1 MLLYYIIF
9 SKIYVSCIDR
19 YRREFSVTSCINLMM
34 SQQVGGH
41 TRLLVLNDSTVI
53 KPLNI
58 RELHFYQNIPE
69 DIQSFVPRYKGE
81 HRIFFSKLE
90 IKRLLGTLFF
100 MFSLNASLS
109 FIALNIYFLIS
120 ILSLCIYLMFS
131 FFFNLVYK

>member
-1 MLLYYIIF
+1 
-9 SKIYVSCIDR
+9 
-19 YRREFSVTSCINLMM
+19 MM

-81 HRIFFSKLE
+81 HRIFLSKLE